1 MVVRKSRRRKRSSKR
16 KHSYTKR
23 VSKRRS
29 RRRSSKRRSSKR
41 RSRKIQKGGALLEEE
56 GGLAE
61 RGNLA
66 NCSVC
71 MDTLGSSG
79 GRISRTACNHHF
91 CGDCLNGWFATQ
103 GGGELIGGR
112 QRRTC
117 PLCRAPA
124 AARHGGPV
132 ETMTV
137 DEALAAAS
145 VARGESGGGSSSAS
159 AASGD
164 SGGGSSSASAASG
177 DSGDSGGG
185 SSSASAASGDSGGAS
200 SSAMP
205 PPPVPPPNTMEM
217 SLLSTHLTP
226 AEVTHFISMMEQF
239 ELEAASVLVA
249 PNSMVARGHVDA
261 AFGGAGAAYQ
271 LAQQFV
277 EQHGHDFGRQISP
290 LVARIGQTAA
300 QAIINLVIM
309 HIGLIEREIGT
320 SPWLALQHS
329 QEADNLMRLGGQ
341 GATVADD
348 TRGEVQRALDDA
360 VGTYGY
366 DAIAAQNNFQNLQAE
381 LARAQAAANTR
392 MAGI

>member
-16 KHSYTKR
+16 KHSHTKR

-29 RRRSSKRRSSKR
+29 RRRSSKRRSRRRSSKRRSRRRSSKR

-79 GRISRTACNHHF
+79 GGISRTACNHHF

-103 GGGELIGGR
+103 GGGELIGGV

-164 SGGGSSSASAASG
+164 SGGG
-177 DSGDSGGG
+177 
-185 SSSASAASGDSGGAS
+185 S

-348 TRGEVQRALDDA
+348 TRGEVQRALDHA

>member
-16 KHSYTKR
+16 KHSHTKR

-79 GRISRTACNHHF
+79 GGISRTACNHHF

-103 GGGELIGGR
+103 GGGELIGGV

-164 SGGGSSSASAASG
+164 SGGG
-177 DSGDSGGG
+177 
-185 SSSASAASGDSGGAS
+185 S

-277 EQHGHDFGRQISP
+277 AQHGHDFGRQISP

-329 QEADNLMRLGGQ
+329 QEADNLMRLGGL

>member
-16 KHSYTKR
+16 KHSHTKR

-29 RRRSSKRRSSKR
+29 RRRSSKR

-79 GRISRTACNHHF
+79 GGISRTACNHHF

-103 GGGELIGGR
+103 GGGELIGGV

-145 VARGESGGGSSSAS
+145 VARGE
-159 AASGD
+159 
-164 SGGGSSSASAASG
+164 
-177 DSGDSGGG
+177 SGGG

-277 EQHGHDFGRQISP
+277 AQHGHDFGRQISP

-329 QEADNLMRLGGQ
+329 QEADNLMRLGGL